1 MAKKVT
7 AIQSEDK
14 IAVWELEKYFEN
26 ISDISGW
33 LFFCQWLSSIP
44 LHFMYLLATPLS
56 VIYASLDYAFTIR
69 IDFTSTTAGL
79 ASLASYVQLTKP
91 MFFFFQL
98 FFPKSLSSYIRL
110 LSLFIIYH
118 SYFCLI
124 ISFGSSS
131 PGRFF
136 QLRLWNFNATELSDF
151 RQSARM

>member
-79 ASLASYVQLTKP
+79 TSLASYVQLTKP
-91 MFFFFQL
+91 MFFFSII
-98 FFPKSLSSYIRL
+98 FPQKFVL
-110 LSLFIIYH
+110 LY
-118 SYFCLI
+118 
-124 ISFGSSS
+124 
-131 PGRFF
+131 
-136 QLRLWNFNATELSDF
+136 
-151 RQSARM
+151 